1 MNKYDD
7 LGKDVEITISFN
19 EFMKILKAYDEI
31 KVRRDIPCQIDDKF
45 YYPSITLAF
54 FSMVLKGRLKE
65 SKKETDDLLNGF
77 IKSIGQDLDN
87 STKLV

>member
-1 MNKYDD
+1 MNEYDD

-19 EFMKILKAYDEI
+19 EFMKILKVYDEI
-31 KVRRDIPCQIDDKF
+31 RVRRDIPCQIDDEL
-45 YYPSITLAF
+45 YYPSLTWAC
-54 FSMVLKGRLKE
+54 FSMVLKGRLEE

-77 IKSIGQDLDN
+77 IKLIEQDLDN